1 MANLEK
7 NPIIA
12 PPPVPEPPVVVPEV
26 DLFRGFTPDELKS
39 FMSQVET
46 VSFFPG
52 EPILVAGDW
61 TRALYVLTEGAVRIE
76 LPDVESIDGV
86 IADLTPI
93 SIFGESSFFHAHPHS
108 TSVRCTAATKAL
120 RLTREIIAQPAM
132 DRYRGV
138 EMAPGP
144 DVQTDDEIDAFV
156 RETVESTYHPCGS
169 CRMGSDAMAV
179 VDPELRVHGI
189 AGLRVIDSSVFPTE
203 PNGNL
208 NAPTIML
215 AERGADMVRGRPLLP
230 ASNVEVGLAPG
241 TGTTQRP
248 GGARRPT
255 LGNLA

>member
-120 RLTREIIAQPAM
+120 RLTRE
-132 DRYRGV
+132 RYDEWLNAREPLAFKLMLNAAELLAGRLY
-138 EMAPGP
+138 
-144 DVQTDDEIDAFV
+144 QTDQWIQRTLQA
-156 RETVESTYHPCGS
+156 REQEKLHTSWREFRSHMSGRMRGSGQFMSGGGTST
-169 CRMGSDAMAV
+169 
-179 VDPELRVHGI
+179 
-189 AGLRVIDSSVFPTE
+189 
-203 PNGNL
+203 
-208 NAPTIML
+208 
-215 AERGADMVRGRPLLP
+215 
-230 ASNVEVGLAPG
+230 
-241 TGTTQRP
+241 
-248 GGARRPT
+248 
-255 LGNLA
+255 